1 VPSKSFHHTAVASAP
16 IDDVWAA
23 LDQPQTW
30 ESIGGIDRV
39 VDSNIDADG
48 RLRGFS
54 FDTVVAGVPYRGKA
68 TPAGREEGR
77 LISWNIEN
85 AEIAGTITVTLLAED
100 SETTITVALT
110 VESKGML
117 AAMFFS
123 AVSKAIGTGLPGSV
137 DAFASSFGGPDE

>member
-1 VPSKSFHHTAVASAP
+1 MVPSKSFKHTAVATAP

-30 ESIGGIDRV
+30 ESIGGIDKI
-39 VDSNIDADG
+39 VDSNIDSDG
-48 RLRGFS
+48 RLRSFS
-54 FDTVVAGVPYRGKA
+54 FDTVVAGIPYRGKA
-68 TPAGREEGR
+68 IPAGREEGR

-85 AEIAGTITVTLLAED
+85 SEIAGTITVTLSDKD
-100 SETTITVALT
+100 SETTINVALR

-123 AVSKAIGTGLPGSV
+123 AVSKAVGTGLPGSV
-137 DAFASSFGGPDE
+137 DAFAAGF

>member
-1 VPSKSFHHTAVASAP
+1 MVPSKSFKHTAVAAAP

-23 LDQPQTW
+23 LDQPETW

-39 VDSNIDADG
+39 VDSNIDSNG

-54 FDTVVAGVPYRGKA
+54 FDTVVAGVPYRGSA
-68 TPAGREEGR
+68 TPAGRDEGR
-77 LISWNIEN
+77 LIGWNIEN
-85 AEIAGTITVTLLAED
+85 SEIAGTITVTLSDTGSNTEID
-100 SETTITVALT
+100 VNLT

-123 AVSKAIGTGLPGSV
+123 AVSKAVGTGLPGSV
-137 DAFASSFGGPDE
+137 DAFAAGF

>member
-1 VPSKSFHHTAVASAP
+1 MVPSKSFKHTAVATAP

-30 ESIGGIDRV
+30 ESIGGIDKI
-39 VDSNIDADG
+39 VDSNIDSDG

-54 FDTVVAGVPYRGKA
+54 FDTVVAGIPYRGKA
-68 TPAGREEGR
+68 IPAGREEGR

-85 AEIAGTITVTLLAED
+85 SEIAGTITVTLSDKD
-100 SETTITVALT
+100 SETTINVALR

-123 AVSKAIGTGLPGSV
+123 AVSKAVGTGLPGSV
-137 DAFASSFGGPDE
+137 DAFAAGF